1 MLTTPAL
8 RAAALALAL
17 LFLLPASGPQA
28 QTLPAAGKHPA
39 LSSHLLRLT
48 LAAREAPPARSRAQ
62 LTDIL
67 APDLRVMIDAGFVRL
82 DENGRVQVYVEAD
95 DSTVAA
101 RRVASLG
108 GAVERLRGDLG
119 LVQAAVPLERLPDL
133 ATDPAVR
140 HVRLPDYG
148 LPQRGLQRTEGDT
161 ILEAARLRNTFG
173 PIGTG
178 IKVGVIS
185 DGVRGLQSSQA
196 SGDLPAVDIE
206 TCNVVRN
213 SDPLSL
219 GAEATA
225 MLEII
230 HDLAPGARLFY
241 GNYGNLTSLD
251 FMAAVDCLS
260 QHVDVIVDDIAWFN
274 QGPYDGSSAI
284 SLNTAARLNDPL
296 RPIRAYFTSAGN
308 FANKHY
314 SERFE
319 PCASG
324 NRHRFAA
331 TARTLDPQGVGP
343 RCSNPLR
350 VGAGATAFIFV
361 QWDDPRGASC
371 NDYDIRLLKH
381 DSNEVLASSANPQT
395 CLQDPTETIIWRND
409 SNSQVTVDLVI
420 ERRGSPQP
428 RTFDVFMGGALPAFY
443 TPAGS
448 IPAQAD
454 AAGGVITVGAID
466 AHNPGQADAQVYS
479 SRGPT
484 RDGRLK
490 PDLAAVDCV
499 SISGAGGFASPFC
512 GTSAAA
518 PHAAAIAALLLSC
531 NRALLSGE
539 SGDDPPGDRAALL
552 AALLSGA
559 LDRGPPG
566 PDNTFGYGLVNAIQA
581 GSDVCVARNAGLG
594 DVNCDRSVDTLDA
607 LLTLRFVANV
617 PPFAPCAGAGDVDCD
632 AAITLVDVLMILRH
646 TAGLPPLPTPEGCP
660 AIGLLTTYR

>member
-1 MLTTPAL
+1 
-8 RAAALALAL
+8 
-17 LFLLPASGPQA
+17 
-28 QTLPAAGKHPA
+28 
-39 LSSHLLRLT
+39 
-48 LAAREAPPARSRAQ
+48 
-62 LTDIL
+62 
-67 APDLRVMIDAGFVRL
+67 MIEAGFMRF
-82 DENGRVQVYVEAD
+82 DENGRVQVYVQAD
-95 DSTVAA
+95 ADASAAA

-108 GAVERLRGDLG
+108 GAVERLRDDLSI
-119 LVQAAVPLERLPDL
+119 VQASVPIERLLDL
-133 ATDPAVR
+133 AADPAVL

-148 LPQRGLQRTEGDT
+148 LSQRGLRRTEGDV

-178 IKVGVIS
+178 VTVAVIS
-185 DGVRGLQSSQA
+185 DGVRGLPGSQTT
-196 SGDLPAVDIE
+196 GDLPAVDIE
-206 TCNVVRN
+206 TCNVVAN

-219 GAEATA
+219 GAEGTA

-230 HDLAPGARLFY
+230 HDLAPGARLWY

-251 FMAAVDCLS
+251 FMAAIDCLS
-260 QHVDVIVDDIAWFN
+260 EHVDVIVDDIAWFN

-284 SLNTAARLNDPL
+284 SRHTTARLNDPL

-319 PCASG
+319 PCESG

-331 TARTLDPQGVGP
+331 TARTLDPQGIGP

-350 VGAGATAFIFV
+350 LGAGATAFIFV

-395 CLQDPTETIIWRND
+395 CLQDPTETIIWRNE
-409 SNSQVTVDLVI
+409 SSSQVTVDLII
-420 ERRGSPQP
+420 ERRGAAQP
-428 RTFDVFMGGALPAFY
+428 RTFDVFVGGALPAFY

-454 AAGGVITVGAID
+454 AAGGVIAVGAID
-466 AHNPGQADAQVYS
+466 ARDPGHANAQLYS

-490 PDLAAVDCV
+490 PEIVAVDCV
-499 SISGAGGFASPFC
+499 SITGAGGFTVPFC

-518 PHAAAIAALLLSC
+518 PHVAAIAALLLSC
-531 NRALLSGE
+531 NRALLAGE
-539 SGDDPPGDRAALL
+539 SGDDPQGDRAVLL
-552 AALLSGA
+552 TVLLNTA
-559 LDRGPPG
+559 LDRGAPG
-566 PDNTFGYGLVNAIQA
+566 PDNTFGYGLVNGLGA
-581 GSDVCVARNAGLG
+581 GRDLCVARNSGLG
-594 DVNCDRSVDTLDA
+594 DVNCDRAVDTLDA
-607 LLTLRFVANV
+607 LLMLRFVADV
-617 PPFAPCAGAGDVDCD
+617 PPFAPCTGAGDVDCD
-632 AAITLVDVLMILRH
+632 AAITLIDVLIVLRH
-646 TAGLPPLPTPEGCP
+646 AAGLPPLPTPEGCP